1 MSQGGGGQS
10 LHSQTNMNDSMGTGL
25 PPTSLMQSQMN
36 NGETLSASNNCL
48 CVCAVLIAC
57 LFLWAT
63 FFAPY
68 VFLTV
73 FAHITILFYS
83 LPGSYNTTC
92 PFICYLWFVVFWWT
106 ECVLYPDCECV
117 LSGPSHAPM
126 QQQPTISMSLPPSSH
141 GTGPGYSHSV
151 PSSQGAPLQ
160 GQVAYSSMASRANL
174 NMQSSQGEP
183 RRELTWGSHPEKQCK
198 MISYWGRRALRKMLF
213 RNITHYS
220 TTQVPNL
227 CNVW

>member
-63 FFAPY
+63 SLHHMYFLLFLHTLPY
-68 VFLTV
+68 FSTACL
-73 FAHITILFYS
+73 ALI
-83 LPGSYNTTC
+83 NTTC
-92 PFICYLWFVVFWWT
+92 LFICDLWLVVFWWT

-183 RRELTWGSHPEKQCK
+183 RRELTWGSHPEKQCNR
-198 MISYWGRRALRKMLF
+198 ISYCGRRALRKMLF

-227 CNVW
+227 CNAW